1 MEAYV
6 ADIGHGLRLIFDKL
20 NIKPRSI
27 TMLQVEALQ
36 DIILDFFDDDGS
48 AVLTFSKDMWYRAEI
63 SQIVKVNKNGNATHK
78 VIIAG
83 EGDSYTF
90 ALLALIIS
98 GIHRSIFDDV
108 TINEIK
114 RVLQGKLTNYE
125 HHKQYEVSLWKN
137 FLSIFK
143 FRK

>member
-36 DIILDFFDDDGS
+36 DIVLDFFDDDAS

-98 GIHRSIFDDV
+98 GIHTSIFDDV

-114 RVLQGKLTNYE
+114 TVLQGKLPT
-125 HHKQYEVSLWKN
+125 
-137 FLSIFK
+137 
-143 FRK
+143 

>member
-1 MEAYV
+1 MEAYI
-6 ADIGHGLRLIFDKL
+6 ADIGDDLQLIFDKL

-27 TMLQVEALQ
+27 TMLQMEALQ
-36 DIILDFFDDDGS
+36 DIVLDFFDEDGS
-48 AVLTFSKDMWYRAEI
+48 MVLTFSKDMWYRAEI
-63 SQIVKVNKNGNATHK
+63 SQIVKVNKNRNCTHK

-90 ALLALIIS
+90 AMLALIL
-98 GIHRSIFDDV
+98 GCVEKDVFDDV

-125 HHKQYEVSLWKN
+125 NHKQYEVALWKN
-137 FLSIFK
+137 FLNIFK